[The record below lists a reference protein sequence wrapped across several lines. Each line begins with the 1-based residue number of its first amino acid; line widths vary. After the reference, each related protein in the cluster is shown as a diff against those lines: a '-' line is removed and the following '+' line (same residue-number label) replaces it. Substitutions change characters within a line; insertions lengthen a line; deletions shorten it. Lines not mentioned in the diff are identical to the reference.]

1 VHPFVPAVLLRTRGL
16 DELGTNPQ
24 PEPPDAELGEAAEG
38 TGGKGLSIVRADPFG
53 EPVGA
58 EESPKDLLGG
68 LEQRAVEPVT
78 GQEIARV
85 GAASDGT
92 ARAQNPRFDRTNEL
106 YSAYV
111 AGFTGLDA
119 ARRDLI
125 WRGAVAGAAVG
136 ELTLRL
142 AHEGRVVDTARP
154 EWPVEGIIFVSG
166 EDPRRA
172 FAAEVRGTIDWKARR
187 LELSGEVTDGYMRGM
202 RLTQTAE
209 LIAHNLSGEMRFAP
223 ATHAA
228 R

>member
-1 VHPFVPAVLLRTRGL
+1 MSRTTQLHPRRALFASAVLLIGL
-16 DELGTNPQ
+16 
-24 PEPPDAELGEAAEG
+24 
-38 TGGKGLSIVRADPFG
+38 
-53 EPVGA
+53 
-58 EESPKDLLGG
+58 
-68 LEQRAVEPVT
+68 
-78 GQEIARV
+78 
-85 GAASDGT
+85 AASGGT
-92 ARAQNPRFDRTNEL
+92 AQSQSSRLDRTNDH

-119 ARRDLI
+119 ARRDMV

-136 ELTLRL
+136 ELVVRL
-142 AHEGRVVDTARP
+142 APTGRVVDTARP

-209 LIAHNLSGEMRFAP
+209 LADTDLIAHNLSGEMRFAP